1 MMIFRNFFRNYRESC
16 GLNLY
21 GNIMVTT
28 DKVNKAKGA
37 KDFKDFIR
45 KYTDGT
51 EEKRTKNKKERAIS
65 ARIRIFSKSKS
76 H

>member
-1 MMIFRNFFRNYRESC
+1 MIFRNFFRNYRESC

-45 KYTDGT
+45 KYTAGT
-51 EEKRTKNKKERAIS
+51 EEKRTKNKKES
-65 ARIRIFSKSKS
+65 NFSKNQDILKK
-76 H
+76 

>member
-1 MMIFRNFFRNYRESC
+1 
-16 GLNLY
+16 
-21 GNIMVTT
+21 MVTT
-28 DKVNKAKGA
+28 DKVNKAKDA

>member
-1 MMIFRNFFRNYRESC
+1 
-16 GLNLY
+16 
-21 GNIMVTT
+21 MVTT

-51 EEKRTKNKKERAIS
+51 EEEKEQRTKNKE
-65 ARIRIFSKSKS
+65 
-76 H
+76 